1 MDKYES
7 ILSEEQELQN
17 KFRENIA
24 KIREEIAT
32 RARAQKLYRFLR
44 KTKYNPFSE
53 EQQQKFREELK
64 QIKDKLGEN
73 YYMFYDYNRNQLMH
87 LYMAYNILRKKEP
100 VMPTK
105 KSYSIEKL
113 AEIVKKYKVE

>member
-7 ILSEEQELQN
+7 ILTEEQELQN

-53 EQQQKFREELK
+53 EQQEKFDTELD
-64 QIKDKLGEN
+64 QIKAKLGEN
-73 YYMFYDYNRNQLMH
+73 YYMFHEYNRNQLMH
-87 LYMAYNILRKKEP
+87 LYMAYNILRKKQP